1 VSLGNSANAVWRIS
15 TSALWILALVSQFQP
30 AAHARTDLWHYA
42 HNEWTPQNSGL
53 RGIVHSIAQ
62 TSDGYMWFGTDAGL
76 FRFDGVRMVS
86 WMLPSGRQLP
96 NAMVTALLAARDGT
110 LWIGTH
116 EGLVSW
122 RNDQVVQYPALAN
135 FEIQSLIQARDGTV
149 WVGGWGNPTGT
160 LCAIRDGASTCYG
173 DDGSLGSEAISLYED
188 PGRRLWVAASSG
200 LWRWQPG
207 PPTRWP
213 IEIGD
218 TQALARGV
226 TGSELLF
233 VERGG
238 IRQFAD
244 GKSADYVLRGAPS
257 HLTAKFLLWDRRG
270 ALWIGTDAHGLAYV
284 TDGSARLFTH
294 QDGLTSNQIMA
305 LFEDREGILWV
316 ATSEGVDSLRE
327 LPVASLSVMD
337 GLSSDSVRS
346 VLAGADG
353 SIWIGTA
360 TGLNRWKDGRIRI
373 YRPQTDPG
381 LPDEEIEPLCEDER
395 GHIWVT
401 GRYHGIAY
409 FENGK
414 FTPAPSA
421 PQGNIISIAADGH
434 GGIWLSLWHADGY
447 GLVHWLNGKLIDTI
461 PWRNL
466 GGGPATGLVPDES
479 GGVWAGLLDGGV
491 VYYRAG
497 QIHKPQRAAANPGAE
512 RVLSLVRGNDGVIWA
527 GTQNGVSRIANGR
540 VATLTTAN
548 GLPCNIVHWIMEDS
562 ASSYWLYTDCG
573 LLRIARTE
581 LNAWI
586 GDPDRKVAAT
596 TFDSADGIQLRGV
609 LNYSRPVVTRSSD
622 GRIWFENGN
631 KLAVIDPSSTT
642 LNMLPPPVHVEEITA
657 EGKSYHPEQ
666 GLRLPALIRNLAISY
681 TALSLAAP
689 EKVRFRYKLEGQD
702 PDWREVVNER
712 KVQYS
717 NLPPSTYRF
726 RVTASNNNGVWN
738 EQGASLDFSIAPAYW
753 QTTWFRALCVAAVLA
768 LFSILYWLRLRQLA
782 HEFDMKLEAR
792 VDERTRVA
800 RELHDTLLQS
810 FNALLLR
817 FRTVHALLSKSPD
830 EARQVLESALDQTR
844 QALTE
849 GRQAVQGLRHSEV
862 ETQEFTEAVR
872 TLAEELASDPALAS
886 GAEVRLN
893 IDGTPRPLRPY
904 IRDEIYRIASE
915 ALRNALRHAGAVRI
929 EVQLAYGKRRFEL
942 RVRDDGKGIDPRF
955 LCDAGLP
962 GHFGLRGMR
971 ERAQTIG
978 GEFKLWSAPAS
989 GTELALSVPA
999 ALAYGTAEK
1008 TGRSWLA
1015 RKTLA

>member
-1 VSLGNSANAVWRIS
+1 
-15 TSALWILALVSQFQP
+15 
-30 AAHARTDLWHYA
+30 
-42 HNEWTPQNSGL
+42 
-53 RGIVHSIAQ
+53 
-62 TSDGYMWFGTDAGL
+62 MWFGTDAGL
-76 FRFDGVRMVS
+76 VRFDGVRMVS

-116 EGLVSW
+116 AGLVSW
-122 RNDQVVQYPALAN
+122 RNDQVIQYPALAN

-149 WVGGWGNPTGT
+149 WVGGWGNPTGN

-173 DDGSLGSEAISLYED
+173 DDGSLGPEAISLYED

-218 TQALARGV
+218 QQALVRGV
-226 TGSELLF
+226 TGSDLLF

-244 GKSADYVLRGAPS
+244 GKSTDYVLRGAPS
-257 HLTAKFLLWDRRG
+257 PLTAKYLLWDRRG

-284 TDGSARLFTH
+284 TEGSARLFTH
-294 QDGLTSNQIMA
+294 QDGLTSNQVKA
-305 LFEDREGILWV
+305 LFEDREGTVWV

-346 VLAGADG
+346 VLAAADG

-360 TGLNRWKDGRIRI
+360 SGLNRWKDGRIRI

-381 LPDEEIEPLCEDER
+381 LPDDEIEPLCEDER

-421 PQGNIISIAADGH
+421 PQGNITSIAADGH

-461 PWRNL
+461 PWRSL

-479 GGVWAGLLDGGV
+479 GGVWAGLLNGGV
-491 VYYRAG
+491 VHYRAG
-497 QIHKPQRAAANPGAE
+497 QIHKPQLTAANPGTE
-512 RVLSLVRGNDGVIWA
+512 RVLSLVRGNDGAIWA
-527 GTQNGVSRIANGR
+527 GTENGVSRIANGG
-540 VATLTTAN
+540 VATLTRAN

-562 ASSYWLYTDCG
+562 ASSYWLYTECG

-596 TFDSADGIQLRGV
+596 TFDSADGIQLLGV
-609 LNYSRPVVTRSSD
+609 LNYSRPVVTKSSD
-622 GRIWFENGN
+622 GKIWFENGN
-631 KLAVIDPSSTT
+631 KLAVIDPSSTN
-642 LNMLPPPVHVEEITA
+642 LNTLPPPVHVEEITA

-666 GLRLPALIRNLAISY
+666 GLRLPPLIRNLAIGY

-702 PDWREVVNER
+702 TDWREVINER

-717 NLPPSTYRF
+717 NLPPRTYRF

-738 EQGASLDFSIAPAYW
+738 EQGASLDFSIEPAYW
-753 QTTWFRALCVAAVLA
+753 QTTWFRASCVGAFLLLLWA
-768 LFSILYWLRLRQLA
+768 LYRFRIRQIAQQFNMRL
-782 HEFDMKLEAR
+782 EER
-792 VDERTRVA
+792 VNERTRIA
-800 RELHDTLLQS
+800 RDLHDTMMQNFQGALLQLR
-810 FNALLLR
+810 AGLR
-817 FRTVHALLSKSPD
+817 FLSTEPGKA
-830 EARQVLESALDQTR
+830 EEVLAGAIDQAA
-844 QALTE
+844 QAIRG
-849 GRQAVQGLRHSEV
+849 GREAVQGLRASA
-862 ETQEFTEAVR
+862 QESNDLGAAIMR
-872 TLAEELASDPALAS
+872 LGHELAAGQPAGSART
-886 GAEVRLN
+886 VRVQVEGIARDLHP
-893 IDGTPRPLRPY
+893 I
-904 IRDEIYRIASE
+904 IRDEIFRVAAE
-915 ALRNALRHAGAVRI
+915 ALRNAAQHSRGTRV
-929 EVQLAYGKRRFEL
+929 EVELWYDPREFRL
-942 RVRDDGKGIDPRF
+942 RVRDDGQGIDPSI
-955 LCDAGLP
+955 LAAGGREL
-962 GHFGLRGMR
+962 HFGLRGMS
-971 ERAQTIG
+971 ERATLVG
-978 GEFKLWSAPAS
+978 GKLTVWSAPGS
-989 GTELALSVPA
+989 GTEVELVIPGSK
-999 ALAYGTAEK
+999 AYGAAR
-1008 TGRSWLA
+1008 RSLP
-1015 RKTLA
+1015 LESS